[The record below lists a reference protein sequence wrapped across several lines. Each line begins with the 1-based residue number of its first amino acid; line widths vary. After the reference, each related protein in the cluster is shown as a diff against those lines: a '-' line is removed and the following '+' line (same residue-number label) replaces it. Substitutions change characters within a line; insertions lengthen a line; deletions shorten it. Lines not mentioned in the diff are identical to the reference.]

1 LLVFGAVGPI
11 ERLLLLD
18 EIGESALS
26 EAYAR
31 QAEALAAGGADAIL
45 CRSFV
50 EVGALVVAI
59 RAAIQATG
67 LPVIG
72 SMTFDSGPEQVETAL
87 GTTVPQACAEMA
99 EAGAAVVG
107 CDCGD
112 SPDSTPAVVS
122 LIRQSCGLPI
132 WVKVDAG
139 LPELVE
145 GRVVYPETPPEF
157 AGRLESLVQEGA
169 NFVGGC
175 CGASAGHV
183 AALATIRNQPR
194 RKQR

>member
-1 LLVFGAVGPI
+1 
-11 ERLLLLD
+11 
-18 EIGESALS
+18 
-26 EAYAR
+26 
-31 QAEALAAGGADAIL
+31 
-45 CRSFV
+45 
-50 EVGALVVAI
+50 
-59 RAAIQATG
+59 

-112 SPDSTPAVVS
+112 SPDSAPAVVS
-122 LIRQSCGLPI
+122 LIRQSCDLPI

-139 LPELVE
+139 QPELVE
-145 GRVVYPETPPEF
+145 GRVVYPETPQEF
-157 AGRLESLVQEGA
+157 AGRLKPLAQQGA

-175 CGASAGHV
+175 CGASAGHI
-183 AALATIRNQPR
+183 AALAAIRNKPR